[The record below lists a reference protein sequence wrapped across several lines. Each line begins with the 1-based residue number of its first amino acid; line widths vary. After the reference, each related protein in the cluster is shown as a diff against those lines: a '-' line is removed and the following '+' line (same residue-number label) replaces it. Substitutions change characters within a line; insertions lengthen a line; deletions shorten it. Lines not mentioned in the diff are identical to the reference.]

1 MQTQNESYQNSI
13 YCTNIQNLN
22 DIELNDL
29 YHVVYKDLGQAIDND
44 DLNLHDN
51 ILPVLRAIKTEIQT
65 RNEVTP
71 TLTEKQTNIQNT
83 QNLINNLQTQINKV
97 FRSRNRNIL
106 FFDYSSFLCR
116 TIKKITPKKHFKNL
130 HNRAEQNSILSVLHK
145 SLIDEQSKLINKH
158 ALLVA

>member
-1 MQTQNESYQNSI
+1 MKTTNESYQNQSKI
-13 YCTNIQNLN
+13 NFIKILIAKYENKFTY
-22 DIELNDL
+22 ENDL
-29 YHVVYKDLGQAIDND
+29 MIGSNQRLISLIIKHLQSLKAK
-44 DLNLHDN
+44 LNELEN
-51 ILPVLRAIKTEIQT
+51 TKF
-65 RNEVTP
+65 TP
-71 TLTEKQTNIQNT
+71 TLTEKQNT

-97 FRSRNRNIL
+97 VRSRKRNIL

-158 ALLVA
+158 ALLVS